1 VIAENYPILNLFWSM
16 LIFFGFVIWIWLL
29 ITVFIDIFRSH
40 DMGGWAKALWVVFLI
55 VLPFLGVV
63 IYLIARGH
71 GMAERGAKQAQQQQQ
86 AFDDYVR
93 ETAGT
98 SEADQLAKLAEL
110 HDSGK
115 LSDEDFATAK
125 AKVLG

>member
-1 VIAENYPILNLFWSM
+1 MIAENYPILNLFWSM